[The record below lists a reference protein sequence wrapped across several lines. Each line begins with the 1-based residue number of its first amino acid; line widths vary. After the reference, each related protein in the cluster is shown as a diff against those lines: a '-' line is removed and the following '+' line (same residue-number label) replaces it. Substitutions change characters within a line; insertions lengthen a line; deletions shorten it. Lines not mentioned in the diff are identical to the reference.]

1 MGGDGGDGVRCKSVL
16 SLMVVV
22 IILCDC
28 GHLTILVRIV
38 DGDAA
43 PHKVAIHRLYRGN
56 MMGGRF

>member
-1 MGGDGGDGVRCKSVL
+1 MGGDGVMVSGV
-16 SLMVVV
+16 SLMVVG
-22 IILCDC
+22 IMLCDC
-28 GHLTILVRIV
+28 GHLTILVSIV